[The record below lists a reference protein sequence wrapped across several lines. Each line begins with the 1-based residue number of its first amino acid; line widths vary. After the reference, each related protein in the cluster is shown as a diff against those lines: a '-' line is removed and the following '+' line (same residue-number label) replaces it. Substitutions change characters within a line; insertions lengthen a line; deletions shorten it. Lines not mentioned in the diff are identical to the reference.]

1 MCHLST
7 AFSAAAPPSEGRRL
21 TLRSGPARQ
30 AYSDY
35 SHYSPRHAGGMA
47 GGRLRCITPSS
58 CSPASLPGRSATG
71 DTLCTSPSQRRPLRQ
86 PPPVPY
92 AETRE
97 EWQGPG
103 AGGRARPPRPS
114 VPCRPI
120 RTLTSPPSL
129 SDIHTV
135 AVGSPALTIGGRV
148 SRGREAGG
156 RRLAGGWRRHDPA
169 HNERRSC
176 QTINLRR

>member
-47 GGRLRCITPSS
+47 GGRLRCITPLS

-86 PPPVPY
+86 PPSGTVRRDTRRVAGTRRGRPCAPSQAQRSLPPY
-92 AETRE
+92 PDADITTIVERHPYRRCRLTSPNDRGTGLARTR
-97 EWQGPG
+97 
-103 AGGRARPPRPS
+103 GGWAAARRGLAPPRP
-114 VPCRPI
+114 
-120 RTLTSPPSL
+120 
-129 SDIHTV
+129 
-135 AVGSPALTIGGRV
+135 GS
-148 SRGREAGG
+148 
-156 RRLAGGWRRHDPA
+156 
-169 HNERRSC
+169 
-176 QTINLRR
+176 Q